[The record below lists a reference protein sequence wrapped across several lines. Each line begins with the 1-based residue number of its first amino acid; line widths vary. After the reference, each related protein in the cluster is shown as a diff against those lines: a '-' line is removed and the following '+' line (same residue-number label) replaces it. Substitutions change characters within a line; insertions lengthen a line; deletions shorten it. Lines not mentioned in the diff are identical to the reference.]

1 MISSGA
7 RIGKGRL
14 GCRLRH
20 LANFE
25 HFSTADGTSS
35 RDGGTSI
42 FQRDLF
48 WIFHLAFLFT
58 LDAVARHHLCFR
70 ARSCSI
76 RI

>member
-7 RIGKGRL
+7 RIGKGRH

-25 HFSTADGTSS
+25 HFSTAHGTSS
-35 RDGGTSI
+35 RDGGTTI

-48 WIFHLAFLFT
+48 WTFHLALLFAF
-58 LDAVARHHLCFR
+58 DAVTRHHLCFR
-70 ARSCSI
+70 ARSCSVHI
-76 RI
+76 